1 MNTEYTPAFRAQALA
16 KVFNRGTRN
25 VQSIATELNMS
36 YHTLKNWMREEK
48 KKASSVSEPTMRRPS
63 DWSAAERLQAL
74 LDTHAL
80 DETARNAWCRAQGV
94 YPQQLHAWRLEF
106 EQGEPPPAATARSEL
121 RELKAA
127 NQQLERELKRKEK
140 ALAEAAALLVLQKK
154 YQALWADQD
163 G

>member
-48 KKASSVSEPTMRRPS
+48 KKAPSLSERGARRPS

-80 DETARNAWCRAQGV
+80 DEAARNAWCREQGV
-94 YPQQLHAWRLEF
+94 YPQQLHAWRLEI
-106 EQGEPPPAATARSEL
+106 EQGETPETGAARREL
-121 RELKAA
+121 RELKEA
-127 NQQLERELKRKEK
+127 NQQLERELNRKEK

-154 YQALWADQD
+154 YQALWADKD
-163 G
+163 A